1 MAAKTDHRTVPSW
14 VRYGGL
20 AAILASILEM
30 FTSIFAGTLFPEA
43 LEPGTRDALVV
54 GDIVVTYLVLGVVG
68 IAAVYGRYG
77 DELGLAGALGLVAI
91 AVGAVIGIVTVV
103 VTGALAGN
111 LLNVVLVFGG
121 AGLLAVGLWRIRTV
135 PRSAPVLMGL
145 TPVAAVAGIAAF
157 LVAPESSAGLFAFLV
172 VNVVWGLA
180 WIVLGYHLWR
190 SPRRSGV
197 STAAGSTR
205 T

>member
-1 MAAKTDHRTVPSW
+1 MAAKTERDAVPSW

-30 FTSIFAGTLFPEA
+30 FTSIFAGALFPEA

-54 GDIVVTYLVLGVVG
+54 GDLVVTYLVLGVIGV
-68 IAAVYGRYG
+68 AAVYGRYG
-77 DELGLAGALGLVAI
+77 DELGRAGTLGLVAV
-91 AVGAVIGIVTVV
+91 AAGAVIGIVTVV
-103 VTGALAGN
+103 VTGSFAGN
-111 LLNVVLVFGG
+111 LLNVLLVFGG
-121 AGLLAVGLWRIRTV
+121 AALLAVGLWRIPSV

-145 TPVAAVAGIAAF
+145 APVAAVAGIAAF
-157 LVAPESSAGLFAFLV
+157 VVAPESSVGPVAFLV

-190 SPRRSGV
+190 SPRRSAV